1 MARFLVAVGI
11 TKSPPLL
18 SLDTSV
24 KLSLLHVVNAT
35 EEEAQKACRKLYR

>member
-1 MARFLVAVGI
+1 MARFLVAMGI

-24 KLSLLHVVNAT
+24 KLGLLHVMNAT
-35 EEEAQKACRKLYR
+35 EAQKACRRLYR